1 VCAPQHYHY
10 ARLARAAR
18 DGLITTEDFAQ
29 VIHDADVFTG
39 LDTVTDPG
47 VLA

>member
-1 VCAPQHYHY
+1 MTA
-10 ARLARAAR
+10 
-18 DGLITTEDFAQ
+18 EFAQ

-47 VLA
+47 TVTA